1 MASVEGMTNVGIEL
15 VRKQFLGTTLR
26 VHGTFENPLYCAQD
40 IGKALELKHIRESLK
55 HLENNEKTQVSVSL
69 TAGRRAQ
76 NMTFV
81 TEPGLYKLI
90 LWCRKA
96 KQKGTNANRFMNWVT
111 HEVLPSI
118 RKSGQYKLEQTIS
131 LLKED
136 ARRTVNFLRKNRYHV
151 FGRNVLHKK
160 IHSEDIF
167 NFLNRQSR
175 YIKHHLTWEEH
186 IPYVRPGSEDP
197 VRMHLLRAAPV
208 QTNIL
213 DGYGFFD

>member
-15 VRKQFLGTTLR
+15 VRKQFLGNTLR

-40 IGKALELKHIRESLK
+40 IGKALEVKHIRENLK
-55 HLENNEKTQVSVSL
+55 HLEDNEKEQALVIPTP
-69 TAGRRAQ
+69 GRRAQ

-81 TEPGLYKLI
+81 TEPGLWKLV

-96 KQKGTNANRFMNWVT
+96 KKKGTNANRFLNWVT
-111 HEVLPSI
+111 EEVLPSI
-118 RKSGQYKLEQTIS
+118 RKSGQYRLEQTIS
-131 LLKED
+131 LIKED

-151 FGRNVLHKK
+151 FGKNVLYKK
-160 IHSEDIF
+160 IDSEGIF
-167 NFLNRQSR
+167 NFLNSQSR
-175 YIKHHLTWEEH
+175 YIKHHLTWDKH
-186 IPYVRPGSEDP
+186 IPYVKSGSEDA
-197 VRMHLLRAAPV
+197 VKSHLLRAAPV